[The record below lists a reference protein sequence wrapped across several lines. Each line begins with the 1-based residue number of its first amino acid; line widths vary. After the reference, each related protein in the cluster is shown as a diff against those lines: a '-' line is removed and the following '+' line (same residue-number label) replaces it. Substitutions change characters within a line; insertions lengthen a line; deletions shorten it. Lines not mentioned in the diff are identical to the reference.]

1 MRRLYEEKKNVLQI
15 FSVIFNTDF
24 WFMHINVN
32 VVQHHFSV
40 PGNSL
45 FKFVEDLG
53 GRERRVGKMKTNIF
67 LNACFIFGALL
78 KEG

>member
-1 MRRLYEEKKNVLQI
+1 
-15 FSVIFNTDF
+15 
-24 WFMHINVN
+24 MHINVS